1 MAKNTI
7 RPPDHDWPENGVP
20 DDEYLL
26 GNWDDDNN
34 DDEEDDSA
42 GADFDQFIASIH
54 GMEEH
59 ELKLVEIAVAW
70 ARGHQNG
77 LPKRKG
83 KK

>member
-1 MAKNTI
+1 MRI
-7 RPPDHDWPENGVP
+7 EEQDRDVCGV
-20 DDEYLL
+20 L
-26 GNWDDDNN
+26 GNWDDDDN

-83 KK
+83 KKEN